1 MDVSLG
7 GLTDIIADIK
17 LGETGYL
24 MLIEDSGSVLVDV
37 KHPDYRFK
45 NLADLE
51 GGKYAD
57 LAKNTQGLFD
67 VEIDGK
73 QYMANI
79 HTSATLGWKFIGVVE
94 KAEVMSTANT
104 MAYTILVISAILIAV
119 FVAIGVIFL
128 N

>member
-1 MDVSLG
+1 MAAKAANGKTTRTNAYYWAADDLVIVSTVKAIIDNGQLIGAQGMDVSLG

-51 GGKYAD
+51 GGKIRR
-57 LAKNTQGLFD
+57 L
-67 VEIDGK
+67 
-73 QYMANI
+73 
-79 HTSATLGWKFIGVVE
+79 S
-94 KAEVMSTANT
+94 
-104 MAYTILVISAILIAV
+104 
-119 FVAIGVIFL
+119 
-128 N
+128 